1 LAPTLSAGTD
11 QTVVGNCA
19 ATAVSFQKPSV
30 SNSGTNQCD
39 ASATETC
46 TTVPGNS
53 YGDHVV
59 TCSARD
65 VSGNVSNQVTFH
77 VNVLQPLAIQ
87 IQPPLAGDSTPAAP
101 NGSFDNVAK
110 AGSTVPV
117 QVAVYACGV
126 DVTETAP
133 ITLKLGVLS
142 KQNASDPGT
151 VVVPTFNGAGDA
163 NGAMV
168 LTGNHYHYDLN
179 TKGYAVTATNDAF
192 YQLNI
197 TASYN
202 SSPNVIVGS
211 DAIMLDTK

>member
-1 LAPTLSAGTD
+1 LAPTLSPGTD
-11 QTVVGNCA
+11 QTVVGDCA
-19 ATAVSFQKPSV
+19 ATAVSFLKPSV

-39 ASATETC
+39 AGAAVTC
-46 TTVPGNS
+46 TTVLGNS
-53 YGDHVV
+53 FGDHVV
-59 TCSARD
+59 TCSATD
-65 VSGNVSNQVTFH
+65 ASGNVSNEVTFH
-77 VNVLQPLAIQ
+77 VNVLQPLAIK
-87 IQPPLAGDSTPAAP
+87 IQPPLSGDSTPAAP
-101 NGSFDNVAK
+101 NGSVDNIAK

-126 DVTETAP
+126 DVTATAP
-133 ITLKLGVLS
+133 ITLMQGVLS

-151 VVVPTFNGAGDA
+151 VVVPTFNGAGAAD
-163 NGAMV
+163 GAMV

-179 TKGYAVTATNDAF
+179 TTGYAVTVSNAAF

-202 SSPNVIVGS
+202 SNPNVIAGS